1 MMDEKVRIRKQCPS
15 LQEAID
21 YRNAIYKRF
30 LININLFRKEV
41 DTIETFSYDYDDKN
55 NKVFIHSHGIQ
66 SIIYGFLFDLIIR
79 KKPKIYISD
88 NYNPDSIDK
97 FKKLLNSAEL
107 TYINWCI
114 LNDYIQSDPLSEN
127 NLDKTLNLVN
137 EIRLSSP
144 RKSIW
149 MYTGYTISTCKYF
162 DDTIFTFHPSYYH
175 LNPLNKQPVKVDD
188 KAYLIKQDRKRI
200 EIIKNIDVLVDGK
213 YDDSQRN
220 ITLKW
225 RGSKNQKVVDIQKS
239 LQSGEIVL
247 WCR

>member
-1 MMDEKVRIRKQCPS
+1 MSNGKGVGVALFVQGCNFHCKNCFNPETWDFYGGKEWTEEVKNKFLELANRPYIKRISILGGEP
-15 LQEAID
+15 LAEE
-21 YRNAIYKRF
+21 
-30 LININLFRKEV
+30 NINDV
-41 DTIETFSYDYDDKN
+41 
-55 NKVFIHSHGIQ
+55 
-66 SIIYGFLFDLIIR
+66 
-79 KKPKIYISD
+79 
-88 NYNPDSIDK
+88 
-97 FKKLLNSAEL
+97 
-107 TYINWCI
+107 
-114 LNDYIQSDPLSEN
+114 
-127 NLDKTLNLVN
+127 LDLVN

-175 LNPLNKQPVKVDD
+175 LNPLNKKPVKVDD

-213 YDDSQRN
+213 YDDSQRD

-225 RGSKNQKVVDIQKS
+225 RGSKNQKVVDVQKS